1 MFKSSFFGWAFILF
15 KGETSQSQGNQTF
28 CGEPGIGSV
37 ALNKEEVQV
46 APEMDSSSRR
56 YPLVLPDLDPRTLSA
71 TARTILGESGTEAS
85 ASMRSAYP
93 KSNEAQKREI
103 AMISNRVKDTFGS
116 S

>member
-28 CGEPGIGSV
+28 CGEPGIGS
-37 ALNKEEVQV
+37 LNKEEVQV